1 MAVGYYS
8 RLLTITAAASS
19 SIKTINAGLFDR
31 PLYTDTDGG
40 LRQQSS
46 TKPITSEDVPLN
58 LPDIDEPSTTTDNN
72 DNNNDSDEPGV
83 IISSSPLIAIEEQQ
97 DDTNAAAI
105 ATPTICKSFSEC
117 QTAAS
122 SLNIPLYTSEH
133 LQLHTKGCYTK
144 NNNAFWSSGTIDEIS
159 STDLPT
165 LQSRLYCNNYS
176 SQTISV
182 VNSFPQLVMPTW
194 TAIQYWNA
202 ESEELATPIYN
213 TAITLTFDI
222 FNDIKGETGCNSY
235 FGRYKELS
243 STSFVIDGAIGQT
256 LIGCEGAL
264 AEQES
269 TYLNNWMSSNTTLI
283 KWRIKPN
290 DNTLELK
297 NGKTNQL
304 IGIYKTVCMTEEQ
317 CDESAQKLNIP
328 VGYSN
333 DSFPTKGCFT
343 KNNVAYWSTGNTLG
357 SMAEVE
363 LPGVQERIYCPVD
376 TSSSSGDILDSG
388 GKEEVVTTTNSPVA
402 SPKVSVSVFD
412 IDKIKDEGEEEKQED
427 SALKSSGVGM
437 TMNSMVVLT
446 MLGMAVLTPLM
457 F

>member
-1 MAVGYYS
+1 MVDYYS

-19 SIKTINAGLFDR
+19 SIKSANAGLFDR

-46 TKPITSEDVPLN
+46 TKPITSEDVPLD
-58 LPDIDEPSTTTDNN
+58 LSDIDEPSTTTDNN
-72 DNNNDSDEPGV
+72 DNNNEPV
-83 IISSSPLIAIEEQQ
+83 IISSSPLIAIEEPQ
-97 DDTNAAAI
+97 DDTSSPIAI

-144 NNNAFWSSGTIDEIS
+144 NNNAFWSPGTIDEIS

-165 LQSRLYCNNYS
+165 LQSRLYCNNYVAQ
-176 SQTISV
+176 QTVINV
-182 VNSFPQLVMPTW
+182 INSFPQLVMPTW
-194 TAIQYWNA
+194 TAIQYWNN
-202 ESEELATPIYN
+202 ETEELVSPIYN

-222 FNDIKGETGCNSY
+222 FNDLKGETGCNSY

-256 LIGCEGAL
+256 LIGCTDDL

-269 TYLNNWMSSNTTLI
+269 TYLNNWMPSNTTLI

-328 VGYSN
+328 IGYSN
-333 DSFPTKGCFT
+333 DDFPTKGCFT

-376 TSSSSGDILDSG
+376 MSSGGGGDILDSV
-388 GKEEVVTTTNSPVA
+388 GK
-402 SPKVSVSVFD
+402 
-412 IDKIKDEGEEEKQED
+412 
-427 SALKSSGVGM
+427 
-437 TMNSMVVLT
+437 
-446 MLGMAVLTPLM
+446 
-457 F
+457 

>member
-1 MAVGYYS
+1 MVDYYS
-8 RLLTITAAASS
+8 RLLTITAATG
-19 SIKTINAGLFDR
+19 SIKSINAGLFDR

-46 TKPITSEDVPLN
+46 TKPITSEDVPLD
-58 LPDIDEPSTTTDNN
+58 LSDIDEPTTTTDNN
-72 DNNNDSDEPGV
+72 DNDEPGV
-83 IISSSPLIAIEEQQ
+83 IISSSPLIAIEEPKQQ
-97 DDTNAAAI
+97 DDTTTNAAII
-105 ATPTICKSFSEC
+105 ATPTICKSFTEC

-144 NNNAFWSSGTIDEIS
+144 NNNAFWSPGTFDEIS
-159 STDLPT
+159 TTDLPT

-176 SQTISV
+176 AQTVNV
-182 VNSFPQLVMPTW
+182 VNLFPQLVLPTW
-194 TAIQYWNA
+194 TAVQYWND
-202 ESEELATPIYN
+202 ETEELVNPLYN

-222 FNDIKGETGCNSY
+222 FNDMKGETGCNSY
-235 FGRYKELS
+235 FGRYKELT

-256 LIGCEGAL
+256 LIGCTDEL
-264 AEQES
+264 AQQES
-269 TYLNNWMSSNTTLI
+269 SYLNNWMSTNTTLI
-283 KWRIKPN
+283 KWRIKPT

-304 IGIYKTVCMTEEQ
+304 IGIYKTVCLTEEQ
-317 CDESAQKLNIP
+317 CDEAAQKLNIP

-333 DSFPTKGCFT
+333 DDFPTKGCFT
-343 KNNVAYWSTGNTLG
+343 KNNVVYWSTGSTVG

-376 TSSSSGDILDSG
+376 ISTSNNSDILDSG
-388 GKEEVVTTTNSPVA
+388 GKGEVVTTNSPVA

-412 IDKIKDEGEEEKQED
+412 IDKIKDEGEDEKEED
-427 SALKSSGVGM
+427 SALKASGIVAG
-437 TMNSMVVLT
+437 MNSMFVLT
-446 MLGMAVLTPLM
+446 SLGMAVLAPLM
-457 F
+457 L

>member
-1 MAVGYYS
+1 MVDYS
-8 RLLTITAAASS
+8 RLLTITAATAG
-19 SIKTINAGLFDR
+19 SIKSTNAGLFDR
-31 PLYTDTDGG
+31 L
-40 LRQQSS
+40 
-46 TKPITSEDVPLN
+46 ITSEDVPLN
-58 LPDIDEPSTTTDNN
+58 LPDIDEPPN
-72 DNNNDSDEPGV
+72 DNDSDEPGV
-83 IISSSPLIAIEEQQ
+83 IISSSPLIAIEEPQ
-97 DDTNAAAI
+97 DDTNSPIAI
-105 ATPTICKSFSEC
+105 ATPTICKSFTEC
-117 QTAAS
+117 QTAAT

-144 NNNAFWSSGTIDEIS
+144 NNNAFWSPGPIDEIS

-176 SQTISV
+176 AQQTQINV
-182 VNSFPQLVMPTW
+182 INSFPQLVLPTW
-194 TAIQYWNA
+194 TAIQYWDA
-202 ESEELATPIYN
+202 STEELVNPIYN

-235 FGRYKELS
+235 FGRYKELT

-256 LIGCEGAL
+256 FIGCTDELGN
-264 AEQES
+264 QEN
-269 TYLNNWMSSNTTLI
+269 TYLNNWMSSSNTTLI

-297 NGKTNQL
+297 NGETNQL

-317 CDESAQKLNIP
+317 CDEAAQKLNIP
-328 VGYSN
+328 IGYSN
-333 DSFPTKGCFT
+333 DDFPTKGCFT
-343 KNNVAYWSTGNTLG
+343 KNNVAYWSTGSTVS
-357 SMAEVE
+357 SMAEVD

-376 TSSSSGDILDSG
+376 ISTSTSGGDILDSG
-388 GKEEVVTTTNSPVA
+388 GKDEVVTTNSPVA

-412 IDKIKDEGEEEKQED
+412 IDKNDGEEEAIEED
-427 SALKSSGVGM
+427 SALKASGVVGT

-446 MLGMAVLTPLM
+446 MIGMAVVAPLM

>member
-1 MAVGYYS
+1 MVDYYS
-8 RLLTITAAASS
+8 RLLTITAAAG
-19 SIKTINAGLFDR
+19 SIKSANAGLFDR

-46 TKPITSEDVPLN
+46 TKPITSEDVPLD
-58 LPDIDEPSTTTDNN
+58 LSDIDEPTTTTDNN
-72 DNNNDSDEPGV
+72 NSDNDEPGV
-83 IISSSPLIAIEEQQ
+83 IISSSPLIAIEEPKQQ
-97 DDTNAAAI
+97 DDNTAII

-117 QTAAS
+117 QTAAT

-144 NNNAFWSSGTIDEIS
+144 NNNAFWSPGTFDDIGT
-159 STDLPT
+159 TDLPT
-165 LQSRLYCNNYS
+165 LQSRLYCNNNYS
-176 SQTISV
+176 AQQTVNVI
-182 VNSFPQLVMPTW
+182 NSFPQLVMPTW
-194 TAIQYWNA
+194 TAVQYWND
-202 ESEELATPIYN
+202 ETEELVPPIYN

-222 FNDIKGETGCNSY
+222 FNDLKGETGCNSY
-235 FGRYKELS
+235 FGRYKELT
-243 STSFVIDGAIGQT
+243 STSFEIDGAIGQT
-256 LIGCEGAL
+256 LIGCDESL

-269 TYLNNWMSSNTTLI
+269 TYLNNWMSSSNTTLI
-283 KWRIKPN
+283 KWRIKSN

-317 CDESAQKLNIP
+317 CDDAAQKLNIP
-328 VGYSN
+328 IGYSN
-333 DSFPTKGCFT
+333 DNFPTKGCFT
-343 KNNVAYWSTGNTLG
+343 KNNVVYWSMGNTVS

-376 TSSSSGDILDSG
+376 MSSGGGDILDSG
-388 GKEEVVTTTNSPVA
+388 GKEEVVATNSPVA

-412 IDKIKDEGEEEKQED
+412 IDKIMDEEGEENQED
-427 SALKSSGVGM
+427 SALKASGVVGI
-437 TMNSMVVLT
+437 TMNSLFVLT
-446 MLGMAVLTPLM
+446 MLGMAVVAPLM